1 MALCSVLFKLV
12 ILSYQVIKSMTPYFG
27 VWLLTD
33 FKAHRFFPPF
43 IPFLVKLIRKPR
55 CPSLWHQWE
64 VKTMYRNS
72 WPGPTPTHHKTQSL
86 SLFSQSIFRL
96 AWETL
101 PTIHKKHYVWVI
113 SLFIPYW
120 NVYVITSFSIETKF
134 WFILL
139 LILLQSVHNI
149 AQFVLN

>member
-1 MALCSVLFKLV
+1 
-12 ILSYQVIKSMTPYFG
+12 MTPYFG

-72 WPGPTPTHHKTQSL
+72 WPGPTPTHHTTQSL

-113 SLFIPYW
+113 KPFHTLLECVCYHQLQYRNQIL
-120 NVYVITSFSIETKF
+120 VYLASYLASECPQHSTICIKLSFSRDF
-134 WFILL
+134 
-139 LILLQSVHNI
+139 
-149 AQFVLN
+149 